1 MEMNTDIAIAN
12 FRHNKQGK
20 VMISDA
26 AARRRHRLATIYR
39 AKRDITGR
47 LDRTVMQDT
56 ERTVAL
62 MKSPAG
68 AG

>member
-1 MEMNTDIAIAN
+1 MNGAN
-12 FRHNKQGK
+12 PAGNSRHTNQRT
-20 VMISDA
+20 VTISGA
-26 AARRRHRLATIYR
+26 AARRWHRR
-39 AKRDITGR
+39 AISDRAQRDITGR

-62 MKSPAG
+62 MKCPTG